1 MSQGEINNMRDIALV
16 NELRSSEHALVEFK
30 RGNVDPKVIAKYC
43 SALSN
48 AARIEDKEFAYV
60 LWGID
65 DITHDVVGTDF
76 NPDGVKGE
84 SNTVLQLWLAQRLKP
99 SIAFNFR
106 RIQHP
111 EGMVVLLEIPAASS
125 APVAF
130 DDIAYV
136 RIGSATPKLTDY
148 PERQQKLITNLRPY
162 VWEKGIVKQF
172 IDSDEVLRLLDYPS
186 YFRLTS
192 QNLPDNK
199 AGILER
205 LSSDQLIQKD
215 VGERWNITNLGAI
228 LFANDLQQF
237 DISVSRKAVRFIA
250 YKGKNRAT
258 TVTHRQDGQRGYAV
272 GLEGLVK
279 YINDL
284 LPVNEHIGEAFREP
298 RPLFPE
304 IAIREL
310 VANALI
316 HQDMTI
322 QGAGP
327 QIELFEDRMEITN
340 PGEPLVQTDRM
351 IDLPPRSRNAMLGAL
366 MRRMRLC
373 EEQGS
378 GLDKVIASVELYQL
392 PPPKFQ
398 SEENSMQVIIYAPRT
413 FAEMTPEERIRA
425 CYQHSVLKWLS
436 GERMK
441 NASLCERLAIDK
453 KNAAQASGVL
463 KGALKA
469 GYIKPAEDD
478 NVRSG
483 YLPAWA

>member
-1 MSQGEINNMRDIALV
+1 MSHADLNSARDTALID
-16 NELRSSEHALVEFK
+16 ELRGAENAVVEFK
-30 RGNVDPKVIAKYC
+30 RENIDPKVIAKYC

-48 AARIEDKEFAYV
+48 AARIEGKEFAYV

-65 DITHDVVGTDF
+65 DVSHDVVGTDF
-76 NPDGVKGE
+76 NPDGVKAG
-84 SNTVLQLWLAQRLKP
+84 SNTVLQFWLAQQLKP
-99 SIAFNFR
+99 SIAFSFR
-106 RIQHP
+106 RIMHP
-111 EGMVVLLEIPAASS
+111 QGAVVLLEIPAANN

-130 DDIAYV
+130 NDIAYV

-162 VWEKGIVKQF
+162 IWEKGIAKQF
-172 IDSDEVLRLLDYPS
+172 ISADDVLNLLEYPS
-186 YFRLTS
+186 YFKLTQ

-205 LSSDQLIQKD
+205 LSADQLIQKD
-215 VGERWNITNLGAI
+215 VGDRWSITNLGAI
-228 LFANDLQQF
+228 LFASDLQAF
-237 DISVSRKAVRFIA
+237 DIAISRKAVRFMA
-250 YKGKNRAT
+250 YKGKNRAA
-258 TVTHRQDGQRGYAV
+258 TVSHRQDGKKGYAI
-272 GLEGLVK
+272 GLEGLVS
-279 YINDL
+279 YINAL
-284 LPVNEHIGEAFREP
+284 LPVNEHIGEAFRES

-327 QIELFEDRMEITN
+327 QVELFEDRMEITN

-366 MRRMRLC
+366 MRRMGLC

-378 GLDKVIASVELYQL
+378 GLDKVIASVEVYQL

-398 SEENSMQVIIYAPRT
+398 AEANSMQVIIYAPRS
-413 FAEMTPEERIRA
+413 FADMTPEERIRA
-425 CYQHSVLKWLS
+425 CYQHAVLKWLS

-441 NASLCERLAIDK
+441 NSSLCERLAIDK
-453 KNAAQASGVL
+453 KNAAQATAVL

-469 GYIKPAEDD
+469 GFIKPAE
-478 NVRSG
+478 NNSVRSG
-483 YLPAWA
+483 YLPSWA